1 LKIKDRGQGSPLS
14 DTKERRK
21 KMDDRSMEVMKCLEA
36 GDEGDWAEHEGRE
49 VEVVNMIAGRYLLRS
64 KTGEFVTVVNTV
76 QEAMLFLKSGIV
88 KINDKIYN
96 DEEVEA

>member
-1 LKIKDRGQGSPLS
+1 
-14 DTKERRK
+14 
-21 KMDDRSMEVMKCLEA
+21 MDDKSMEVIEWLKN

-49 VEVVNMIAGRYLLRS
+49 VEIVNMAVGRYLLRS
-64 KTGEFVTVVNTV
+64 KNGEFVTVVSTV